1 MATFTD
7 DSIPEALSSR
17 IRKVQ
22 YEPEPTPEQY
32 FNPIKPNLRRTPAVQ
47 SQQMPVSQLTDKY
60 TQVGIEREV
69 LKEKKQKA
77 EKESEKQRT
86 KEEELTYWNLL
97 MKSIPP
103 RGQVNFLKSLATGDV
118 NGIASAISQISYEQV
133 RSERHRKYEDR
144 TKVKAEIAQARKVL
158 TNLKKKTD
166 KRKKKTI
173 TGHKGEKKDQE

>member
-47 SQQMPVSQLTDKY
+47 AQQAPVVQVDDQY
-60 TQVGIEREV
+60 TKLGAIRRIEK
-69 LKEKKQKA
+69 LKKSKA
-77 EKESEKQRT
+77 ESEQIKQQ
-86 KEEELTYWNLL
+86 KQSEEYSYWNLL

-103 RGQVNFLKSLATGDV
+103 RGQVNFLKSLLTGDV
-118 NGIASAISQISYEQV
+118 NGIANAVSQISYEQV
-133 RSERHRKYEDR
+133 RADRHRKYEDR
-144 TKVKAEIAQARKVL
+144 TKVKAEITRARKVL
-158 TNLKKKTD
+158 TDLKKKSD

-173 TGHKGEKKDQE
+173 TGNKGEKKDQE

>member
-47 SQQMPVSQLTDKY
+47 SQQAPVSQLTDKF
-60 TQVGIEREV
+60 TQVGQQRIYQ
-69 LKEKKQKA
+69 KEKKEKA
-77 EKESEKQRT
+77 EKDLEKQT
-86 KEEELTYWNLL
+86 SKAEEKNWFNLL
-97 MKSIPP
+97 LKSIPA
-103 RGQVNFLKSLATGDV
+103 RGQVNFLKSLATGDI
-118 NGIASAISQISYEQV
+118 NGITNAISQISYEQV
-133 RSERHRKYEDR
+133 RAERHRKYEDR
-144 TKVKAEIAQARKVL
+144 TKVKAEITRARKVL
-158 TNLKKKTD
+158 TDLKKKSD